1 MRRHS
6 WSFLSFLSSFVG
18 YKFVQYHKIQ
28 SGIGIKKLHS
38 ALYIDNLH
46 CANDPW
52 LILEQTVRILNTLH
66 YHSHKQNSYYPL
78 KCNNWLLPRKE
89 NYTIWISSHFF
100 FLYCKMW
107 LYTIRALSESKEKDS
122 TQIFLCLNFVPIKIR

>member
-100 FLYCKMW
+100 FCIVRCDCTQSGHYQNLKRKIVHKFFYVS
-107 LYTIRALSESKEKDS
+107 ILS
-122 TQIFLCLNFVPIKIR
+122 Q